1 MKTVVVRNIK
11 RADAAVV
18 KRLGAL
24 GASTVHEVY
33 GRDGLMKPYLRLV
46 WAGD

>member
-1 MKTVVVRNIK
+1 MKTVVVRNIE

-24 GASTVHEVY
+24 GVP
-33 GRDGLMKPYLRLV
+33 GGLKTIESFQARATPPV
-46 WAGD
+46 AD